1 MNLGLPLSIQNI
13 EENMGAQRITLTPEE
28 VAEIRQ
34 IAVAADSTIGP
45 RYPPALATL
54 IMADTPPLK

>member
-13 EENMGAQRITLTPEE
+13 EENMGAQGVALTPQE

-45 RYPPALATL
+45 RYPPAFATL
-54 IMADTPPLK
+54 LMGDTPPLK

>member
-1 MNLGLPLSIQNI
+1 
-13 EENMGAQRITLTPEE
+13 MGAQGVALTPEE

-45 RYPPALATL
+45 RYPPAFATL
-54 IMADTPPLK
+54 LMGDTPPLR